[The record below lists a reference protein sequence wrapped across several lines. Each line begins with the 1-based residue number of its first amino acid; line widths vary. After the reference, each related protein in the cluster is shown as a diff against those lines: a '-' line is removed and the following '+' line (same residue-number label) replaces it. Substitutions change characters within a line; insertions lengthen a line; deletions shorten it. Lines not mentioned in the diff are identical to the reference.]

1 MFSNRIWKTA
11 WKSSKNLKFFSFST
25 QNRVLLM
32 SKILLKAFLTIR
44 WYYMMF
50 ETGFNI
56 SLFAP
61 LYFRYHGQR
70 PIKKMIFTLKI
81 WFVIT
86 TTSTSALIFKLKKIQ
101 FFCIRQ
107 TWGAFTPSTR
117 CVMVIILLHR
127 LNIE

>member
-1 MFSNRIWKTA
+1 
-11 WKSSKNLKFFSFST
+11 
-25 QNRVLLM
+25 M

-56 SLFAP
+56 SIFAP

-86 TTSTSALIFKLKKIQ
+86 TTSTSALIFKLKKIH
-101 FFCIRQ
+101 FFAYDKREERLHLRLGVL
-107 TWGAFTPSTR
+107 W
-117 CVMVIILLHR
+117 LLSCF
-127 LNIE
+127 ID